1 MLTIDLIKEAAARI
15 RGHVHRTPVIT
26 SRSFNEVAGKE
37 VFFKCENLQR
47 AGAFKIRGA
56 TNKIL
61 SLTDDEKRRGVAAFS
76 SGNHAQAVAL
86 ASREAGIRA
95 VIAMPD
101 DAPKAKV
108 AATRGYGAE
117 IVFYD
122 RLKQDR
128 EQVAVEIAERDGRV
142 MVPPYDDYL
151 VLAGQATCGLE
162 FLEEVPDLDCL
173 LAPCSGGGLFAG
185 VSTAAKAVN
194 PRVRCFPV
202 EPESADDTRQSFV
215 KGERVSIPPP
225 PTIADGLRVQSPG
238 ALTFPIL
245 QQTAEDV
252 LTVSDEE
259 IIETIKFFLFRMK
272 LLVEPSGAAAAAAVL
287 TGKLPQDTQARWCD
301 RLGRKYRRGV
311 VIAVLDPS
319 SQGSNSMRSE
329 FAFALLLLL
338 DLRADPVGVGSWGVL
353 ALLLVIVFV
362 LAVSFTGGL
371 VFLLIWLKR
380 RRVSSSQQAKPS
392 PGIHHFTRTKR
403 SKVSEDDRDEVAPH

>member
-1 MLTIDLIKEAAARI
+1 MTTIETIREAAARI
-15 RGHVHRTPVIT
+15 DGHVHRTPVFT
-26 SRSFNEVAGKE
+26 SRSFNEASGKE

-61 SLTDDEKRRGVAAFS
+61 SLTDEERKRGVAAFS

-86 ASREAGIRA
+86 ASREAAIRA

-128 EQVAVEIAERDGRV
+128 EQVAIEIAERDGRV

-151 VLAGQATCGLE
+151 ILAGQGTCGLE
-162 FLEEVPDLDCL
+162 LVEEIPDLDCL

-185 VSTAAKAVN
+185 VSVAAKALN
-194 PRVRCFPV
+194 PAIRCFPV
-202 EPESADDTRQSFV
+202 EPDTADDTRQSFR

-238 ALTFPIL
+238 TLTFPIL

-252 LTVSDEE
+252 LTVTDEE
-259 IIETIKFFLFRMK
+259 IMRTITFLLFRTK

-287 TGKLPQDTQARWCD
+287 FGKLPGDT
-301 RLGRKYRRGV
+301 RR
-311 VIAVLDPS
+311 
-319 SQGSNSMRSE
+319 
-329 FAFALLLLL
+329 
-338 DLRADPVGVGSWGVL
+338 VGVILSGGNID
-353 ALLLVIVFV
+353 AELLSRVVNQE
-362 LAVSFTGGL
+362 GG
-371 VFLLIWLKR
+371 
-380 RRVSSSQQAKPS
+380 
-392 PGIHHFTRTKR
+392 TK
-403 SKVSEDDRDEVAPH
+403 

>member
-1 MLTIDLIKEAAARI
+1 MLTIEQINEAAARI
-15 RGHVHRTPVIT
+15 RGRVHRTPVIT
-26 SRSFNEVAGKE
+26 SRSFNEATGKE

-56 TNKIL
+56 TNKIF
-61 SLTDDEKRRGVAAFS
+61 SLTDDEKKRGVAAFS

-108 AATRGYGAE
+108 AATKGYGAE

-128 EQVAVEIAERDGRV
+128 EAVAIEIAERDGRV
-142 MVPPYDDYL
+142 MVPPYDDSL
-151 VLAGQATCGLE
+151 ILAGQGTCGVE

-185 VSTAAKAVN
+185 VSTAAKAMN
-194 PRVRCFPV
+194 PRIRCFAV
-202 EPESADDTRQSFV
+202 EPDTADDTRQSFL

-238 ALTFPIL
+238 TLTFPIL

-259 IIETIKFFLFRMK
+259 IIETIRFLLFRMK
-272 LLVEPSGAAAAAAVL
+272 LLVEPSGAAAAAAVF
-287 TGKLPQDTQARWCD
+287 TGKLPRD
-301 RLGRKYRRGV
+301 
-311 VIAVLDPS
+311 
-319 SQGSNSMRSE
+319 
-329 FAFALLLLL
+329 
-338 DLRADPVGVGSWGVL
+338 
-353 ALLLVIVFV
+353 
-362 LAVSFTGGL
+362 
-371 VFLLIWLKR
+371 
-380 RRVSSSQQAKPS
+380 
-392 PGIHHFTRTKR
+392 TKR
-403 SKVSEDDRDEVAPH
+403 VGIVISGGNIDAELLSKFLEAGD